1 MLHSHGCSR
10 ERGNNMLRL
19 RHTGIPHLAVAVP
32 GVAVVPRQTRV
43 AVPAARVAQTRETLA
58 SSNDK

>member
-1 MLHSHGCSR
+1 
-10 ERGNNMLRL
+10 MLRL